1 MVVVVGVTVSVRPP
15 FVIPVVISLVP
26 HAPEYHFHDA
36 AVPSVP
42 ALSVRATCEP
52 AQTGLLPDI
61 DVAAVDSVPFEP
73 TAKLF
78 VFVAQPPILTD
89 KL

>member
-1 MVVVVGVTVSVRPP
+1 MAEGVTVSVRPP
-15 FVIPVVISLVP
+15 LVIPLVISLVP

-42 ALSVRATCEP
+42 SLSVRTTCDS
-52 AQTGLLPDI
+52 AQTGLVPDI
-61 DVAAVDSVPFEP
+61 DVGGVDSVPFEP

-78 VFVAQPPILTD
+78 VFVAQPPIVTD